1 MHSLV
6 IHAWNEG
13 SDIPETLHNT
23 GYVIFSTMIATKNTN
38 FLFWNALF
46 TASGFNL
53 QTKKKKKE
61 EESLREFCIANEMK
75 KYPDDDVEKLC
86 EVSRVI
92 PNEKFHKKI
101 SVICFRSC

>member
-13 SDIPETLHNT
+13 SDIPETLHNKR
-23 GYVIFSTMIATKNTN
+23 YVIFSTMIV
-38 FLFWNALF
+38 
-46 TASGFNL
+46 
-53 QTKKKKKE
+53 TKKYKFSVLKRPLYRLRFQFTKIKTRKK
-61 EESLREFCIANEMK
+61 EESLREFCIANDMK

-92 PNEKFHKKI
+92 PNEKFHKK
-101 SVICFRSC
+101 SP